1 MGDAPGEYWVPPG
14 LIRHGFLQ
22 WTPFWASRYQED
34 PDRPVL
40 TVTFQRKRTPFRVVP
55 VKTFNITFSYSE
67 AFILQYNTEEPH
79 WGDPLEMRLQLVEYL
94 VNRRQ
99 SKRCAVTGKSLTLY
113 EKRRLELG
121 TAKLTDYFQLQLKVK
136 GGICYGFAV
145 HHECIHPHLAA
156 VPYWE
161 ERLEY
166 GFRPSDTPKE
176 SRRILRARFCKEMH
190 GCSLLESNPMPAQ
203 FLAKEYFLPR

>member
-1 MGDAPGEYWVPPG
+1 MGDAPGEYSVPSG
-14 LIRHGFLQ
+14 LIHYGFVQ
-22 WTPFWASRYQED
+22 STPFWVSGYEED

-40 TVTFQRKRTPFRVVP
+40 TVTFKRKRTPFRVVP
-55 VKTFNITFSYSE
+55 VKSSNIMFSYSE

-79 WGDPLEMRLQLVEYL
+79 WADPLEMKFQLVDFL

-99 SKRCAVTGKSLTLY
+99 SGRCFISGKSLTLY

-121 TAKLTDYFQLQLKVK
+121 TAKLTDYFQLRLKVK

-145 HHECIHPHLAA
+145 HHECTHPYVTA
-156 VPYWE
+156 VTFQE

-166 GFRPSDTPKE
+166 GFLGLDIPKE
-176 SRRILRARFCKEMH
+176 SRQTLRAKFGKEMN
-190 GCSLLESNPMPAQ
+190 GWPLLEMEELPAQ
-203 FLAKEYFLPR
+203 FLAKRNLFL